1 MTGSEIEAAIRHVAA
16 GGIVAV
22 VDDGRNPPDVD
33 LVTAGS
39 TLTEATLA
47 EMRALTGGQ
56 LHVPV
61 APERLDALGLPLMI
75 EAQANSGAR
84 SAAFTVTV
92 DLLDQQPHPAS
103 LPGVVGTIRALS
115 DPSRGAAA
123 FGKPGH
129 VAPLRG
135 RSGGVLRRFGHTEAA
150 IDLARLAELPP
161 VAVLATLHTPEG
173 HLARP
178 AEARQLLEGHDIPSL
193 SISEI
198 VRYRRLNE
206 RVVIRGAEAALPTAA
221 GTFRAIAFRDT
232 TTNEDHVALVKG
244 QVAGGSPPL
253 VRVHSECLTGD
264 AFGSLRC
271 DCGDQLTA
279 ASRRIEAEGRG
290 VVLYMRQ
297 EGRGIGL
304 ANKLHA
310 YQLQDD
316 GLDTVEANRHLGFAV
331 DLRDYGVGAQILRDL
346 GLRELRLLT
355 NNPKKTEGFRAYG
368 LHVVEQIPLTIEPG
382 EHNQRYLETKRQRMG
397 HGV

>member
-1 MTGSEIEAAIRHVAA
+1 MNGAEIEALFRHVAE

-22 VDDGRNPPDVD
+22 VDDGRDPPDVD
-33 LVTAGS
+33 LVTAGAR
-39 TLTEATLA
+39 LTEATLA
-47 EMRALTGGQ
+47 KMRGLTSGQ
-56 LHVPV
+56 LHIPV
-61 APERLDALGLPLMI
+61 APERLDALGLPLMV
-75 EAQANSGAR
+75 ESQANSRAR

-92 DLLDQQPHPAS
+92 DLLDQQPQPGS
-103 LPGVVGTIRALS
+103 LPGVVGTIRALA
-115 DPSRGAAA
+115 DPSHRAAA

-129 VAPLRG
+129 VGPLRG
-135 RSGGVLRRFGHTEAA
+135 RSGGVLRRLGHTEAA

-161 VAVLATLHTPEG
+161 VAALATLHTPEG
-173 HLARP
+173 RAARP
-178 AEARQLLEGHDIPSL
+178 AEARRLLEGHDIPSI

-198 VRYRRLNE
+198 VRHRRLNE

-264 AFGSLRC
+264 AFGSQRC
-271 DCGDQLTA
+271 DCGDQLA
-279 ASRRIEAEGRG
+279 VAKQRIEAEGRG

-316 GLDTVEANRHLGFAV
+316 GLDTVEADRHLGFAV

-355 NNPKKTEGFRAYG
+355 NNPKKTEGLRAYG

-397 HGV
+397 HRV

>member
-1 MTGSEIEAAIRHVAA
+1 MTGTEIESAIGHIAA

-22 VDDGRNPPDVD
+22 VDDGRDPPDVD

-39 TLTEATLA
+39 PLTEATLA
-47 EMRALTGGQ
+47 EMRTLTTGQ

-61 APERLDALGLPLMI
+61 APERLDALGIPLMI
-75 EAQANSGAR
+75 ESQTNHGAR
-84 SAAFTVTV
+84 SVAFTVTV
-92 DLLDQQPHPAS
+92 DLIDQPPQPGS
-103 LPGVVGTIRALS
+103 LQGVVGTIRALA
-115 DPSRGAAA
+115 DPSRDAAA
-123 FGKPGH
+123 FRQPGH

-161 VAVLATLHTPEG
+161 VAVLTALHTPEG
-173 HLARP
+173 RAARP
-178 AEARQLLEGHDIPSL
+178 ADALKLLADRDIPSIE
-193 SISEI
+193 ISEL

-206 RVVIRGAEAALPTAA
+206 RVVIRGAEASLPMAA

-244 QVAGGSPPL
+244 AVAGGSPPL

-271 DCGDQLTA
+271 DCGDQLA
-279 ASRRIEAEGRG
+279 AATRRIEAEGRG

-316 GLDTVEANRHLGFAV
+316 GLDTVEANQHLGFAV

-368 LHVVEQIPLTIEPG
+368 LHVVEQIPLTVEPG

>member
-271 DCGDQLTA
+271 DCGDQLTV
-279 ASRRIEAEGRG
+279 ASRRIESEGRG

-316 GLDTVEANRHLGFAV
+316 GQDTVEANRSLGFDP
-331 DLRDYGVGAQILRDL
+331 DLRDYGIGAQILLDL
-346 GLRELRLLT
+346 GLSSIRLLT
-355 NNPKKTEGFRAYG
+355 NNPRKIVGLEGYG
-368 LHVVEQIPLTIEPG
+368 LRVTGRVPLQIEPTDF
-382 EHNQRYLETKRQRMG
+382 NQGYLDAKRTKLG
-397 HGV
+397 HLL

>member
-1 MTGSEIEAAIRHVAA
+1 MTGTEIKDAVGHIAA

-22 VDDGRNPPDVD
+22 VDDGRDPPDVD

-47 EMRALTGGQ
+47 EMRALTTGQ

-61 APERLDALGLPLMI
+61 APERLDALGIPLMM
-75 EAQANSGAR
+75 ESQVNHGAR
-84 SAAFTVTV
+84 LVAFTVTV
-92 DLLDQQPHPAS
+92 DLVDQPPQPGS
-103 LPGVVGTIRALS
+103 LQGVAGTIRALA
-115 DPSRGAAA
+115 DPSRDAAA
-123 FGKPGH
+123 FRQPGH

-150 IDLARLAELPP
+150 IDLARLASLPP
-161 VAVLATLHTPEG
+161 VAVLTALHTPEG
-173 HLARP
+173 RAARP
-178 AEARQLLEGHDIPSL
+178 ADALELLEGRDIPSIA
-193 SISEI
+193 ISEL
-198 VRYRRLNE
+198 VRHRRLNE
-206 RVVIRGAEAALPTAA
+206 RVVIRGAEASLPMVA

-244 QVAGGSPPL
+244 SVAGGSPPL

-271 DCGDQLTA
+271 DCGDQLEA
-279 ASRRIEAEGRG
+279 ATRRIEAEGRG

-368 LHVVEQIPLTIEPG
+368 LHVVEQIPLTVEPG

>member
-1 MTGSEIEAAIRHVAA
+1 MTGVDLEAIVAHVAA

-22 VDDGRNPPDVD
+22 IDDGREPPDVD
-33 LVTAGS
+33 LATAGS
-39 TLTEATLA
+39 TLAEATLS
-47 EMRALTGGQ
+47 EMRSLSSGQ

-61 APERLDALGLPLMI
+61 APERLNALDIPLMM
-75 EAQANSGAR
+75 EPQADPAR
-84 SAAFTVTV
+84 RSVAYAVTV
-92 DLLDQQPHPAS
+92 DLVDQRPHPGS
-103 LPGVVGTIRALS
+103 LPGLVGTIHALA
-115 DPSRGAAA
+115 DPSKSTDVFR
-123 FGKPGH
+123 KPGH
-129 VAPLRG
+129 VAPLRA

-150 IDLARLAELPP
+150 ADLAGLAGLPH
-161 VAVLATLHTPEG
+161 VAVLAALHTSEG
-173 HLARP
+173 TAARP
-178 AEARQLLEGHDIPSL
+178 EEAHLLLDGHDIPSV
-193 SISEI
+193 SISDI
-198 VRYRRLNE
+198 VRHRRLTE

-244 QVAGGSPPL
+244 DVAGGDPPL

-264 AFGSLRC
+264 AFGSQRC
-271 DCGDQLTA
+271 DCGDQLSA
-279 ASRRIEAEGRG
+279 GMRRIESEGRG
-290 VVLYMRQ
+290 VILYMRQ

-316 GLDTVEANRHLGFAV
+316 GLDTIEANRHLGFAV
-331 DLRDYGVGAQILRDL
+331 DLRDYGVGAQVLREL

-368 LHVVEQIPLTIEPG
+368 LHVVEQIPLTVEPG
-382 EHNQRYLETKRQRMG
+382 EHNQRYLETKRVRMG

>member
-1 MTGSEIEAAIRHVAA
+1 MSGTEIETAIGHIAA

-22 VDDGRNPPDVD
+22 VDDGRDPPDVD
-33 LVTAGS
+33 LVAAGS
-39 TLTEATLA
+39 TLTEAKLA
-47 EMRALTGGQ
+47 EIRALTTGQ
-56 LHVPV
+56 LHTPV
-61 APERLDALGLPLMI
+61 APERLDALGIPLMI
-75 EAQANSGAR
+75 EAEANPVAR

-92 DLLDQQPHPAS
+92 DLADQAPQPGS
-103 LPGVVGTIRALS
+103 LPGVVGTIRALA
-115 DPSRGAAA
+115 DPSREAAA
-123 FGKPGH
+123 FRKPGH

-150 IDLARLAELPP
+150 IDLARLASLPP
-161 VAVLATLHTPEG
+161 VAVLTALHTPEG
-173 HLARP
+173 RAARP
-178 AEARQLLEGHDIPSL
+178 ADALKLLEGRDIPSIA
-193 SISEI
+193 ISEL
-198 VRYRRLNE
+198 VRHRRLNE
-206 RVVIRGAEAALPTAA
+206 RVVIRGAEASLPMVA

-244 QVAGGSPPL
+244 SVAGGSPPL

-271 DCGDQLTA
+271 DCGDQLA
-279 ASRRIEAEGRG
+279 AATRRIEAEGRG

-316 GLDTVEANRHLGFAV
+316 GLDTVEANHHLGFAV

-368 LHVVEQIPLTIEPG
+368 LHVVEQIPLTVEPG